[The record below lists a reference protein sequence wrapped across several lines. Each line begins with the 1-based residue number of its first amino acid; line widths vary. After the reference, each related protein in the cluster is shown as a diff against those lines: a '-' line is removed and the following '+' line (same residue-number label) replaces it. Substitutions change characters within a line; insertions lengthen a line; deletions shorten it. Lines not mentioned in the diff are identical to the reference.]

1 MYVSLN
7 VRSAIAPDT
16 IVLAVLQKANAISQT
31 NQIVIGYDAVGLGSN
46 TTTIGNSSTVT
57 TALYGSL
64 SMGTIGTPAASSIA
78 DFAST
83 TKGVLFPR
91 MTTTQKNA
99 IATPAAGLVVYD
111 TTLNKLCVYTTA
123 WETITSL

>member
-1 MYVSLN
+1 MT
-7 VRSAIAPDT
+7 SASSSIFIGPDT
-16 IVLAVLQKANAISQT
+16 KAAGNAQS
-31 NQIVIGYDAVGLGSN
+31 NQIVIGNGTIGLGSN
-46 TTTIGNSSTVT
+46 TTIIGNSSTVT
-57 TALYGSL
+57 TALYGRL

-91 MTTTQKNA
+91 MTTAQKNA